1 MVNCLYRLDYDKNII
16 IEYLK
21 KSNRLRKN
29 SFTNENYM
37 FYFTQK
43 FYQYNVHFLR
53 NMFII

>member
-29 SFTNENYM
+29 SFINENYM
-37 FYFTQK
+37 FYFIQK
-43 FYQYNVHFLR
+43 FYQYKMHFL
-53 NMFII
+53 